1 MLSNITEFIKTMPK
15 ITQVQSKDWRTTLYL
30 QGLQADL
37 QGTDSSYYYIE
48 LMNEWRKIYDITG
61 SERRDKQIGFQDAVI
76 ECPTDMDFFL
86 DFIDTTDRLN
96 QYSVQNIGRRSKV
109 IVDDSINCMFEPI
122 VNDIVFITENGYV
135 NAEGK
140 THDEQYQE
148 CVEKKQAF
156 CQVPPE
162 VYDALAVGGYY
173 NGADIMI
180 KDLLYQYTNFN
191 ENISIN
197 CMPIYYLEPNSRITV
212 QSEEAGIS
220 DDFIIK
226 SISIPLDNSGTM
238 TISANRA
245 ATKI

>member
-1 MLSNITEFIKTMPK
+1 
-15 ITQVQSKDWRTTLYL
+15 
-30 QGLQADL
+30 
-37 QGTDSSYYYIE
+37 
-48 LMNEWRKIYDITG
+48 
-61 SERRDKQIGFQDAVI
+61 
-76 ECPTDMDFFL
+76 
-86 DFIDTTDRLN
+86 
-96 QYSVQNIGRRSKV
+96 
-109 IVDDSINCMFEPI
+109 MFEPI
-122 VNDIVFITENGYV
+122 VNDIVFITEDGYA

-148 CVEKKQAF
+148 CIEKKQAF

-162 VYDALAVGGYY
+162 IYDALVIGGYY

-191 ENISIN
+191 ENISIT